1 MDISGGG
8 ARPAIASNP
17 LCPNKAYTLNQ
28 PALL

>member
-8 ARPAIASNP
+8 ACPAIAPNP
-17 LCPNKAYTLNQ
+17 RCPNKANTLNQ